1 MPKSF
6 LNRLLYTVL
15 CPGFGLFLP
24 TTPPFSE
31 FRASGLNQMEVDL
44 VKAGAWMWVGWGL
57 AAMSC
62 CPC

>member
-6 LNRLLYTVL
+6 LNRLFYTVCSL
-15 CPGFGLFLP
+15 SWVWVISA
-24 TTPPFSE
+24 PFSE
-31 FRASGLNQMEVDL
+31 FGDSGLNQMEADL
-44 VKAGAWMWVGWGL
+44 VKAGAWMWMGWGL